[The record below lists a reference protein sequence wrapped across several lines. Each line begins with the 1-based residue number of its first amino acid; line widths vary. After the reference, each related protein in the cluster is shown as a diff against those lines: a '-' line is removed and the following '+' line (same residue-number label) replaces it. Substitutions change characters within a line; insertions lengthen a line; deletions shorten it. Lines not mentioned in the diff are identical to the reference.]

1 MIAKPLLVQL
11 AGLVIFLWLAT
22 GAATSVREVSLQ
34 EMLAQ
39 AELIFEG
46 EVIDV
51 AVQEPPDRRPLTRI
65 RFQVLDIIK
74 GRFEHPTI
82 TLDFL
87 GGKIGGK
94 RLAVTDMEYPAL
106 GEHGIYF
113 VESLSRRQVHPL
125 YGWSQGHFVTYA
137 DESGRLRIQ
146 TADGQPVTGLE
157 FEPAAS
163 FPRPSRG
170 IAKGILT
177 RRDALANEA
186 LPLEDFK
193 QQLRL
198 HLDDIGK

>member
-1 MIAKPLLVQL
+1 MSLNLLVRL
-11 AGLVIFLWLAT
+11 AGLVIGLWLAT

-39 AELIFEG
+39 AEFIFEG
-46 EVIDV
+46 EVIRV
-51 AVQEPPDRRPLTRI
+51 AVQQTPDHRPFTRI
-65 RFQVLDIIK
+65 SFRVLEVIK
-74 GRFEHPTI
+74 GCFEHPTI

-87 GGKIGGK
+87 GGKSGGK
-94 RLAVTDMEYPAL
+94 HLAVTDMEYPAL

-146 TADGQPVTGLE
+146 TAAGQPVTRLE
-157 FEPAAS
+157 FEPAAGL
-163 FPRPSRG
+163 PRISRG
-170 IAKGILT
+170 IAKGVLT

-198 HLDDIGK
+198 HLGKIRK